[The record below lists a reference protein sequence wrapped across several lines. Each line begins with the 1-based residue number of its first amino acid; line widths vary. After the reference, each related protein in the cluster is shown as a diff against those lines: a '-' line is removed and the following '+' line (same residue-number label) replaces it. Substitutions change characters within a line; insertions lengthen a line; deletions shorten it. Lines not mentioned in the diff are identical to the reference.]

1 MNYSKKYNLKIF
13 SYLILVFITLSIVS
27 CSGDKNNTDQNTS
40 AGTPVEI
47 TNPKVMNLSD
57 YIELNA
63 YTVFLNKEI
72 IRTPFQGFIVKIY
85 KNIGDEVNPGDVLF
99 NVKTKESAAT
109 DSLRIN
115 IGNRVFNG
123 TIDIKAKT
131 KGVLT
136 ELNYHNGD
144 FISDGEQLAIVSNP
158 SSMRIKLNVPFEDAQ
173 KIKKGAL
180 CEVNLPGGGRLNGY
194 VEKSVP
200 AVDPA
205 SQTQTFLIKL
215 SEKKELPENL
225 NVLVKI
231 PVKLFK
237 NATVIP
243 KSAIMTNVTEDAFWL
258 MKLINDTTAVK
269 VDIKKGIETDSL
281 VQVLSPPLNKNDRII
296 LSGAYGLPDT
306 SKVEIVK

>member
-1 MNYSKKYNLKIF
+1 MNYIKKDIWKML
-13 SYLILVFITLSIVS
+13 SYFIPALLSLSIVA
-27 CSGDKNNTDQNTS
+27 CSGDNNNADETAS

-47 TNPKVMNLSD
+47 TNPLVMNLSD

-63 YTVFLNKEI
+63 NTIFLNKEI
-72 IRTPFQGFIVKIY
+72 IRTPFEGFIVKIY
-85 KNIGDEVNPGDVLF
+85 KNIGDKVNPGDVLF
-99 NVKTKESAAT
+99 NVKTKESAAI

-115 IGNRVFNG
+115 IGNKVFKG
-123 TIDIKAKT
+123 EVEIKAKT

-136 ELNYHNGD
+136 KLDYHAGD
-144 FISDGEQLAIVSNP
+144 FISGGEQLAIVSNP
-158 SSMRIKLNVPFEDAQ
+158 SSMRIKLNVPFEEAQ
-173 KIKKGAL
+173 QIKKEAS
-180 CEVNLPGGGRLNGY
+180 CEINLPGGEKLDGY

-215 SEKKELPENL
+215 SENKELPENL

-237 NATVIP
+237 DATVIP
-243 KSAIMTNVTEDAFWL
+243 KSAIVTNVTEVTFWL
-258 MKLINDTTAVK
+258 MKLINDTTAVR

-281 VQVLSPPLNKNDRII
+281 VQVLSPPLNKSDRII
-296 LSGAYGLPDT
+296 TSGAYGLPDT